1 MIKIES
7 HVADIR
13 IRLKAASLEHLFS
26 EGMRSLYKVLKPSGK
41 KEKTHVK
48 QSFKLIGDDNTILL
62 IDFMNEVLS
71 YSLIYKYVYEEISKF
86 KNTEDGLFIDLKGYK
101 VKTFVKDVKAVTF
114 HEAEI
119 LETETGIFETSIILD
134 I

>member
-26 EGMRSLYKVLKPSGK
+26 EGMRSLYKVLEPRGK
-41 KEKTHVK
+41 KEKTHLK

-71 YSLIYKYVYEEISKF
+71 YSLIYKYVYVEISKF

-101 VKTFVKDVKAVTF
+101 VKTFLKDVKAVTF

-119 LETETGIFETSIILD
+119 LETQTGVFETSIILD